1 MGMRSWWVR
10 HRTHRVG
17 QATRSPAPDDDE
29 LLFVPRFVGLPCSD
43 LAERLRLMRGNV
55 TTPMPAGAGGG
66 HRVDP
71 VLVLSRAARDN
82 RWVERTNEDE
92 ILIAVT
98 EYRSIDDPD
107 RRSTR

>member
-10 HRTHRVG
+10 HRTHRVD
-17 QATRSPAPDDDE
+17 QANRSPAPDDE
-29 LLFVPRFVGLPCSD
+29 VLFVPRFVGLPCSD

-66 HRVDP
+66 RRVDP
-71 VLVLSRAARDN
+71 VLVLSRAGRDN
-82 RWVERTNEDE
+82 RWVERTNEDAV
-92 ILIAVT
+92 LRAVT

-107 RRSTR
+107 RRSAD

>member
-10 HRTHRVG
+10 HRTHRVDR
-17 QATRSPAPDDDE
+17 TTSSPARDDE
-29 LLFVPRFVGLPCSD
+29 VLYVPHFVGLPCSD

-66 HRVDP
+66 RRADP
-71 VLVLSRAARDN
+71 VVMLSRAARDN
-82 RWVERTNEDE
+82 RWVERTNEDT
-92 ILIAVT
+92 ILSAMT

-107 RRSTR
+107 RRSGD